1 MELSGT
7 SPNMGHSNLQ
17 WSEHEDEN
25 RIIYSAK
32 VKIPFGNQDGEYDVI
47 INKNPK
53 KTSSYVRFIY
63 FSTHYQGYKMKI
75 LCKNEV
81 GSAPMSVEELIKVAE
96 ADYLSSLETKSEF
109 MKKLR
114 EQKVKL
120 AEERLRIAP
129 YSILSND

>member
-7 SPNMGHSNLQ
+7 LPNTGHINLQ

-25 RIIYSAK
+25 RITYSAN
-32 VKIPFGNQDGEYDVI
+32 VKTPFGNHDGGYAVI
-47 INKNPK
+47 VNKNPK
-53 KTSSYVRFIY
+53 KVSSYVRFTY
-63 FSTHYQGYKMKI
+63 FSPYYQGYKMEI

-96 ADYLSSLETKSEF
+96 ADYLSSLERKSEF
-109 MKKLR
+109 MEKLR
-114 EQKVKL
+114 GQEVKL
-120 AEERLRIAP
+120 AEERIRIAP